1 VNGHG
6 ESEALIDLRDD
17 LTTAPESEHGDASAA
32 ERSRAPVHGLVMLYA
47 PGDPE
52 HHGAFLP
59 VTSQDPPIVLGR
71 GADDGTSGRR
81 ATFFRQRPG
90 ESTPLVPL
98 RSQAVSR
105 AQLELRAVDGGIF
118 VVNVGRLPLAVNG
131 EPVQRA
137 MVTPGDVLEVG
148 RQLVLLVTARPSRL
162 HGAASSPGHA
172 FGAPDAFG
180 FVGESPAAWR
190 LRGELSFIGPQPSHV
205 LVLGASGTGK
215 DLVAAAIHA
224 LSGRKG
230 PLVARNAATLPET
243 LLDAELF
250 GNPKGYPSPGMPDR
264 KGLVGAAHGGT
275 LFLDEIGDLPA
286 SAQPH
291 LLRLLDHGEYQRLG
305 ESERR
310 TSDFR
315 LIAAT
320 NLPEASLRPD
330 LLARFDIRLRTPLLV
345 ERREDI
351 VLLALHL
358 LAPIL
363 AAGKETARFRN
374 DDGLPPLSTQ
384 LVRRLA
390 QHSYAGNVRELRQLL
405 VESAWRSAGDT
416 LDWCEPRAETFAEA
430 VVPANRKWSADPEV
444 GTLQAAIDECN
455 GSLEKAWRKLGL
467 SSRHALA
474 RLVRKHGLVVTRRR

>member
-1 VNGHG
+1 MDPGN
-6 ESEALIDLRDD
+6 D
-17 LTTAPESEHGDASAA
+17 LTTAPESEQHDANAA
-32 ERSRAPVHGLVMLYA
+32 ERARAPVRGLVVLYA

-52 HHGAFLP
+52 HLGSFLP
-59 VTSQDPPIVLGR
+59 VTNRDVPMVLGR
-71 GADDGTSGRR
+71 GAEDGASSRR

-90 ESTPLVPL
+90 ENTPLVPL

-105 AQLELRAVDGGIF
+105 AQLELRAVDGGIA
-118 VVNVGRLPLAVNG
+118 VTNVGRLPLLVDG
-131 EPVQRA
+131 EPLERA
-137 MVTPGDVLEVG
+137 TVAAGAVLEVG
-148 RQLVLLVTARPSRL
+148 RQLVLLVTERPGRL
-162 HGAASSPGHA
+162 EGVAPSPGHA

-190 LRGELSFIGPQPSHV
+190 LRGELSFIGPQRGHV
-205 LVLGASGTGK
+205 LLLGASGTGK
-215 DLVAAAIHA
+215 DLVARAIHG

-275 LFLDEIGDLPA
+275 LFLDEIGDLPS

-320 NLPEASLRPD
+320 NLPETSLRPD
-330 LLARFDIRLRTPLLV
+330 LLARFDIRLRTPPLV

-351 VLLALHL
+351 VFLALHL

-363 AAGKETARFRN
+363 ASGKETARFRN
-374 DDGLPPLSTQ
+374 DDGLPPLSTL

-390 QHSYAGNVRELRQLL
+390 QHSYTANVRELRQLL

-416 LDWCEPRAETFAEA
+416 LEWCGPEAKTHDETSAPAAPPKRDLDPDARA
-430 VVPANRKWSADPEV
+430 V
-444 GTLQAAIDECN
+444 QAAIDDCN
-455 GSLEKAWRKLGL
+455 GSLEKAWRQLGL

-474 RLVRKHGLVVTRRR
+474 RLVQKHGLVVTRRR

>member
-1 VNGHG
+1 M
-6 ESEALIDLRDD
+6 DPRDD
-17 LTTAPESEHGDASAA
+17 LTTAPESEHDDANAA
-32 ERSRAPVHGLVMLYA
+32 ERERAPVQGLVVLYA
-47 PGDPE
+47 PGDSE
-52 HHGAFLP
+52 HHGSFLP
-59 VTSQDPPIVLGR
+59 VTSHDAPIVLGR
-71 GADDGTSGRR
+71 GADDGTSARR

-98 RSQAVSR
+98 RSQAISR
-105 AQLELRAVDGGIF
+105 AQLELRAVDGGIS
-118 VVNVGRLPLAVNG
+118 VVNVGRLPLLVNG
-131 EPVQRA
+131 EPVEKA
-137 MVTPGDVLEVG
+137 TLAAGDVLEVG

-162 HGAASSPGHA
+162 HGAAPSPGHA
-172 FGAPDAFG
+172 FGAPDPFG

-190 LRGELSFIGPQPSHV
+190 LRGELSFIGPQRGHV

-215 DLVAAAIHA
+215 DLVAAAIHG

-243 LLDAELF
+243 LFDAELF

-310 TSDFR
+310 VSDFR

-320 NLPEASLRPD
+320 NLPEASLRDD
-330 LLARFDIRLRTPLLV
+330 LLARFDIRLRTPPLAD
-345 ERREDI
+345 RREDI
-351 VLLALHL
+351 ALLVLHL

-363 AAGKETARFRN
+363 ASGKETRFST
-374 DDGLPPLSTQ
+374 DGGPPALSTQ
-384 LVRRLA
+384 LVRRLT

-405 VESAWRSAGDT
+405 VESVWHSSGDT
-416 LDWCEPRAETFAEA
+416 LEWCSAEA
-430 VVPANRKWSADPEV
+430 TTRGETEVRAAEPKRGVDPDIRAV
-444 GTLQAAIDECN
+444 QAAIDECN

-474 RLVRKHGLVVTRRR
+474 RLVQKHGLVVTRRR